1 MAITLVRH
9 ALGDARLQSCASR
22 LRTDHEHEHALA
34 ALQAN
39 AQQHMPTTR
48 DHALAR
54 AMAWM
59 DSRLDAPH
67 SPYRLTDA
75 AAVRLRTLLQHHFQ
89 LELSQP
95 PLDHLHRMRCTWPR

>member
-9 ALGDARLQSCASR
+9 ALVDARLQPCASR
-22 LRTDHEHEHALA
+22 LRTDHEHALA

-48 DHALAR
+48 DHALAS
-54 AMAWM
+54 AMACM

-67 SPYRLTDA
+67 SPYRLTDV

-95 PLDHLHRMRCTWPR
+95 PLDHLHRLRCTRPR